1 MLPYYGSRGNSK
13 LFISPLHNLK
23 KSIFN
28 WPSNSIL
35 HVKVLFTCFYIIID
49 ELSLDMHTLTDL
61 SKLFLIYCM
70 YFLLNLLSRCCSFHI
85 FKSFVVNFTWSI
97 FFYQLHK
104 FFWNKKIFTG
114 FIHKPSMNSQVKLG
128 TNLIKWKKRI
138 SMINFGRNFVIFVK
152 YLLAWH
158 FCCLYFFF
166 WYYKSMSEN
175 ARKGYTSTLITATT
189 SINLLK
195 SVLTDHQ

>member
-1 MLPYYGSRGNSK
+1 MTFK
-13 LFISPLHNLK
+13 LNLTCKSTFYLFLYNNRWIEPRHAYTYWFIKVISY
-23 KSIFN
+23 
-28 WPSNSIL
+28 IL
-35 HVKVLFTCFYIIID
+35 HVF
-49 ELSLDMHTLTDL
+49 S
-61 SKLFLIYCM
+61 
-70 YFLLNLLSRCCSFHI
+70 LNLLSRCCSFHI